1 MGQVIIRNLDD
12 SVIETLRASADRAN
26 KPLEQMLREILA
38 EAARA
43 DKVSAI
49 ARLKKIAS
57 MSPPT
62 DLDATDLIRE
72 DRDR

>member
-26 KPLEQMLREILA
+26 KPLEQALREILA